1 MHKRFMAIWFC
12 HLTTDR
18 LAIRKTALRGKPFI
32 MAAPER
38 GRTVVKASSREALSL
53 GINPG
58 MAVADARAIC
68 PALEVFAEKPGWGD
82 RLLFRL
88 AEWCIRY
95 TPSAAPDAPSGLLLD
110 ITGCAHLW
118 GGEDAYL
125 SDILTVLGAKGY
137 SVRAAIADTIGAAWA
152 LARFSANG
160 KGCIARKGQQREA
173 LLPLPPMAL
182 RLDSAVLDSLE
193 KLGFRQINQFIDM
206 PASTL
211 RRRFGDGLLLRMGQ
225 ALGKEEE
232 TFKALQPKIPYEE
245 QLPCLEPIS
254 TAKGIEIALRHVLER
269 LCQRLAREGRGMRK
283 AIFSGL
289 RIDGKTVQIEI
300 GTGRASNNPEHLFRL
315 FVLKIPLFEPAL
327 GVELFT
333 LEGLLIERVKTAQEQ
348 LWHRSGEP
356 AAVAELLDRI
366 ETKVGSNRIHRYLP
380 QEHHWPERSIRAAQS
395 LDEEPNTEW
404 PDKQRPIHVLP
415 DPEPIE
421 VMVPLP
427 DYPPLH
433 FRHQGKV
440 IQVAKAD
447 GPERVEQE
455 WWMETGPPRDYYCV
469 EDTSGARYWL
479 FRLGLYGNGQ
489 PRWFLHGFFP

>member
-1 MHKRFMAIWFC
+1 
-12 HLTTDR
+12 
-18 LAIRKTALRGKPFI
+18 
-32 MAAPER
+32 
-38 GRTVVKASSREALSL
+38 
-53 GINPG
+53 
-58 MAVADARAIC
+58 
-68 PALEVFAEKPGWGD
+68 
-82 RLLFRL
+82 
-88 AEWCIRY
+88 
-95 TPSAAPDAPSGLLLD
+95 
-110 ITGCAHLW
+110 
-118 GGEDAYL
+118 
-125 SDILTVLGAKGY
+125 
-137 SVRAAIADTIGAAWA
+137 
-152 LARFSANG
+152 
-160 KGCIARKGQQREA
+160 
-173 LLPLPPMAL
+173 MAL

-455 WWMETGPPRDYYCV
+455 WWLDTGPPRDYYCV